1 LILASV
7 KGMPASADAVYRL
20 ARGAKRDRD
29 MQRAQ
34 QHPDD
39 SSSLGATPRVLA
51 MLRRAVPGLVILALT
66 AGAAAPQPN
75 FDCDKAYKI
84 FWERLDREI
93 YAKMPPEQLV
103 ILSRKALRI
112 YDACQTGDVED
123 AKGLFE
129 RLVRLTK

>member
-1 LILASV
+1 MEALKSGLA
-7 KGMPASADAVYRL
+7 
-20 ARGAKRDRD
+20 
-29 MQRAQ
+29 
-34 QHPDD
+34 
-39 SSSLGATPRVLA
+39 
-51 MLRRAVPGLVILALT
+51 GLVILGLT
-66 AGAAAPQPN
+66 AGTAAPQPN
-75 FDCDKAYKI
+75 FDCDKAYKS

-103 ILSRKALRI
+103 VLSRKALRI

>member
-1 LILASV
+1 
-7 KGMPASADAVYRL
+7 M
-20 ARGAKRDRD
+20 
-29 MQRAQ
+29 
-34 QHPDD
+34 
-39 SSSLGATPRVLA
+39 
-51 MLRRAVPGLVILALT
+51 
-66 AGAAAPQPN
+66 
-75 FDCDKAYKI
+75 
-84 FWERLDREI
+84 